1 MSWKYYFYIKQI
13 NILKTVF
20 NFTLNQDLICLPHI
34 GKTRGEQKNRLKFK
48 KNRPVR
54 FDFSFISLKLKK
66 PNWTQTKKNWAKQ
79 KKTKS
84 DWKKA
89 KPGRKKTNP
98 NQKTEPNRF
107 CPQNNQT
114 KPKPVGLNRFQ
125 FYFLKKI
132 SFDYFIFYK
141 NKTESKW
148 K

>member
-54 FDFSFISLKLKK
+54 FDFGFISLKLKK
-66 PNWTQTKKNWAKQ
+66 
-79 KKTKS
+79 
-84 DWKKA
+84 
-89 KPGRKKTNP
+89 
-98 NQKTEPNRF
+98 TEPNRKK
-107 CPQNNQT
+107 PSQT
-114 KPKPVGLNRFQ
+114 GKKPSQARKKPIQTGKPSQTGFVPKITEPNRNWSVWTGFS
-125 FYFLKKI
+125 FIFLKKI
-132 SFDYFIFYK
+132 SFGYFFDK
-141 NKTESKW
+141 NQTEPKW